1 MADLTAKKV
10 SKLIEEFRQT
20 GKEPEKLVIGYKT
33 YARLMADDKFAEKVV
48 PSLENSKDRLYKNLK
63 IKLITEKH
71 YFEVKQNINVIF
83 ITFIFCCLH
92 LVGIINILFL
102 S

>member
-1 MADLTAKKV
+1 
-10 SKLIEEFRQT
+10 

-71 YFEVKQNINVIF
+71 YFEVK
-83 ITFIFCCLH
+83 
-92 LVGIINILFL
+92 
-102 S
+102 